1 MEIQIYN
8 PTQAQPLPPIQWNY
22 EAVKKWVEDGLKAYE
37 GKVYTEDTVAQAK
50 KDRATLNKLVDA
62 IDGKRKEMKKLY
74 LEPFEVFDGQ
84 AKGLIETVKKQ
95 SAEIDAQV
103 KAFENFRKEEKKAA
117 IVKAYDEMI
126 GDLKELVPYERLH
139 EPKWLNVTT
148 TLTTASTELAG
159 KLDRIVSGLAAIDK
173 LDIDPEIATQ
183 VKGAFLKGFDL
194 AAALA
199 EKDKLVKQRDEL
211 NRLRTA
217 KIAQEAPK
225 APTGEIT
232 RQETKNAAGAKSTAP
247 VSIPDDTAE
256 RYTVVFKVEATAE
269 QLGALKS
276 FLKTNNIK
284 YGRA

>member
-1 MEIQIYN
+1 MEIQIFN

-37 GKVYTEDTVAQAK
+37 GRVYTEDTVAQAK
-50 KDRATLNKLVDA
+50 KDRATLNKLVEA

-103 KAFENFRKEEKKAA
+103 KAFENFQKEKKKAA

-126 GDLKELVPYERLH
+126 GDLKELVPYEKLH
-139 EPKWLNVTT
+139 EPKWLNVSTS
-148 TLTTASTELAG
+148 LATASTELAG
-159 KLDRIVSGLAAIDK
+159 KIDRIISGLAAIDK

-183 VKGAFLKGFDL
+183 VKGTFLKGFEL

-199 EKDKLVKQRDEL
+199 EKDKLEKQRNEL
-211 NRLRTA
+211 NRLKAA
-217 KIAQEAPK
+217 KNAQEAPQASK
-225 APTGEIT
+225 GEII
-232 RQETKNAAGAKSTAP
+232 RQETENSAGAKITAAG
-247 VSIPDDTAE
+247 SIPDDTAE
-256 RYTVVFKVEATAE
+256 KYTVIFKVEATAE